1 MNDNFSVNEI
11 KLFNYELYRCDRN
24 ALISNKLRGGGVIIA
39 VSNRFNSRLVTIPAP
54 SLSFDHVFVS
64 VDLPGDK
71 LLLGC
76 TYIPPDSSLDVYLEH
91 CNVVEQLRNNLPD
104 SRFFLAG
111 DYNLKTARWRDEEE
125 AGMLVECSCA
135 SAISL
140 AAVRVCE
147 SFNGL
152 SLRQVNS
159 LPNNHGVFLDLLF
172 SDCSETST
180 HIAHDLL
187 LENNFHH
194 LAFCFDIPLKERVEF
209 ITEVVQIYDY
219 AKCDLIELKSYLSKV
234 DWSFILSQDD
244 INSTVESFNNILLT
258 GIELSTPHRIIH
270 PSSFPRWFSGDL
282 RRLIFVKKI
291 AHLTFKRTNLR
302 SDYDRFSSLRAH
314 CCFLRD
320 NCHKSHLKKVNKY
333 VKSNPRYFWRYC
345 DETRKVSGY
354 PKDMFLQGVTSST
367 PQETANLF
375 ADSFSSVYMASD
387 LPIPEYA
394 LHDLVD
400 FNTCSVSE
408 SEVFKALSSLP
419 PKFSSGPD
427 CIPFFILKKCAS
439 DLARPLTLIFN
450 KSLSTGVFPVTW
462 KKSFVIPI
470 FKSGN
475 RSDVANYRGVCIQ
488 SAIPKILDRLVC
500 TELAS
505 ACKQLISNH
514 QHGFVPRRSTVTNLL
529 SYQHDILQAIQSGQA
544 VHSVYT
550 DVAKAFDRVDTRFL
564 IAKMRSYG
572 LGDSILHWF
581 SDYLAGRTQQVR
593 IGNSLSSPIDV
604 LSGVGQGSHT
614 GPLLFSLFFNDL
626 PEVIRHSSILM
637 FADDVKLYKSIS
649 DNSDCILLQSDLDR
663 FTSWLTQNGMQL
675 SLHKCAVIEFSRS
688 HSSYNHT
695 YNINAES
702 LPYVQQIKDLGILFD
717 RNLSFI
723 PQISN
728 LSLRCHK
735 VMGYVFRNSKGLS
748 SEAFSLLYKS
758 LVRSLLEYASIVWS
772 PYYEVHSYTLER
784 VQRRFLSYFRYRFP
798 QETSSLD
805 TLAERR
811 KMVDLRFLDKLVEGQ
826 IDCSKL
832 LELINFDCSRRIR
845 HCKTF
850 YVDKCDR
857 NYLYF
862 APINRMMRVANST

>member
-1 MNDNFSVNEI
+1 MDQSQ
-11 KLFNYELYRCDRN
+11 
-24 ALISNKLRGGGVIIA
+24 G
-39 VSNRFNSRLVTIPAP
+39 P
-54 SLSFDHVFVS
+54 SYGHSQEVPSCGQS
-64 VDLPGDK
+64 VDISQ
-71 LLLGC
+71 
-76 TYIPPDSSLDVYLEH
+76 YVYQLEKR
-91 CNVVEQLRNNLPD
+91 VVEQAQLINLLNDKIAQLEASGGVKSFSQVVSKNNSSDVPCASTNATKPPVLPMSAIGRPKPAPALSFIGSRKTDIATVPSKRYCQFFVTRINPDISSKKLGENLLSSVPDLSSVKCSRIKTKHSSYASFHVVVPEIEKSLVCSGDVWPEGTLVKQFVGKLLKNYVLETFSSDSPDDVPD
-104 SRFFLAG
+104 SRNSTDHGSGVRSAVDSPNVVTGAGKNATKKTVPPKSNVGTTARG

-475 RSDVANYRGVCIQ
+475 R
-488 SAIPKILDRLVC
+488 
-500 TELAS
+500 
-505 ACKQLISNH
+505 
-514 QHGFVPRRSTVTNLL
+514 RSTVTNLL

-581 SDYLAGRTQQVR
+581 SDYLAGRTQQHGAWFVLMATVSAVKGQFTR
-593 IGNSLSSPIDV
+593 RKKELKVGLSLLNNKKDIDITDENFEQLSEVFNRVNEVYKV
-604 LSGVGQGSHT
+604 LLDKKDTLEDIVPDDAERGRT
-614 GPLLFSLFFNDL
+614 IL
-626 PEVIRHSSILM
+626 PEDEDMCTAAFGVIVE
-637 FADDVKLYKSIS
+637 FEAKLK
-649 DNSDCILLQSDLDR
+649 Q
-663 FTSWLTQNGMQL
+663 
-675 SLHKCAVIEFSRS
+675 A
-688 HSSYNHT
+688 
-695 YNINAES
+695 A
-702 LPYVQQIKDLGILFD
+702 
-717 RNLSFI
+717 
-723 PQISN
+723 
-728 LSLRCHK
+728 
-735 VMGYVFRNSKGLS
+735 
-748 SEAFSLLYKS
+748 
-758 LVRSLLEYASIVWS
+758 
-772 PYYEVHSYTLER
+772 
-784 VQRRFLSYFRYRFP
+784 
-798 QETSSLD
+798 
-805 TLAERR
+805 R
-811 KMVDLRFLDKLVEGQ
+811 K
-826 IDCSKL
+826 
-832 LELINFDCSRRIR
+832 
-845 HCKTF
+845 
-850 YVDKCDR
+850 Y
-857 NYLYF
+857 
-862 APINRMMRVANST
+862 